1 MFQLNY
7 VGTYFVMT
15 VWAFG
20 GHWMQKTLDFKLL
33 LQTCE
38 IDLFAYP
45 TLTKR
50 PAEIALPGCEWHQ
63 VKTLSHMNW
72 EHIGIIKLI
81 KTIIKSHIYNLFY
94 LKIL

>member
-1 MFQLNY
+1 MNY
-7 VGTYFVMT
+7 VGTYIVMT
-15 VWAFG
+15 VWAFV

-50 PAEIALPGCEWHQ
+50 HAEIALSGCEWQQ
-63 VKTLSHMNW
+63 VKMLSYMTW
-72 EHIGIIKLI
+72 EHIGTIKLI
-81 KTIIKSHIYNLFY
+81 NNIIKSDNYNLFY
-94 LKIL
+94 LKIW

>member
-1 MFQLNY
+1 MFAHTLSWPCEH
-7 VGTYFVMT
+7 FV
-15 VWAFG
+15 VIG
-20 GHWMQKTLDFKLL
+20 CKKTLDFKLL

-50 PAEIALPGCEWHQ
+50 PAEIALPGCEWQQ
-63 VKTLSHMNW
+63 VKTLSHMTW
-72 EHIGIIKLI
+72 EHIEIIKLI
-81 KTIIKSHIYNLFY
+81 KNIIKSHIYNLFY

>member
-50 PAEIALPGCEWHQ
+50 PAEIALPGCKWQQ
-63 VKTLSHMNW
+63 VKTLSHMTW

-81 KTIIKSHIYNLFY
+81 KNIIQSHIYNLFY